1 MIRILITLILFCN
14 VVNAQLTTRVSTT
27 TNISAPTVYTKLG
40 VDSAIK
46 VAIVAYAK
54 TRVPVDSVVNVR
66 LSKLEKSVTE
76 LQVNDTI
83 FWDKRFFPVIGKTV
97 SLNLDSVSKYV
108 KVAVPVVDLTSVNN
122 SIASLVTRTTALET
136 RVVSN
141 EVRVTSLEQ
150 WRTTIEAWKTTAQA
164 NLDKI
169 NGQIAA
175 LPAVPTKAVS
185 TSTSTTTTTTTT
197 ILQ

>member
-1 MIRILITLILFCN
+1 MIKTLTVLLLLCN
-14 VVNAQLTTRVSTT
+14 VANAQLTTRVSTT

-46 VAIVAYAK
+46 VAISAYAK
-54 TRVPVDSVVNVR
+54 TRVPVDSIVNVR
-66 LSKLEKSVTE
+66 LTKVEANVTA
-76 LQVNDTI
+76 LQLNDTI
-83 FWDKRFFPVIGKTV
+83 FWDKRFFPIIGKTV
-97 SLNLDSVSKYV
+97 SLNLDSVAKYV
-108 KVAVPVVDLTSVNN
+108 KIPTPVIDLTSVNN

-150 WRTTIEAWKTTAQA
+150 WRTTLEAWKTTSQA

-169 NGQIAA
+169 NGQIAS